1 MSGRAAEE
9 EVRAL
14 QRMVARGAGWV
25 VGGTALAIAAYAL
38 GNALFYGAGEVESF
52 VRLCAADRTCAAF
65 VVGLGLFALFQAVL
79 MRNVPCDRMPNPAV
93 RFVPFAGV
101 LAWLL

>member
-1 MSGRAAEE
+1 
-9 EVRAL
+9 
-14 QRMVARGAGWV
+14 MVARGAGWV

-65 VVGLGLFALFQAVL
+65 VVDLGLFALFQAVL